1 MEQTATGLAA
11 ITAAFDT
18 SSVEQF
24 VTAGALVGVTIA
36 LIFLG
41 WKLSKKLSDK
51 TS

>member
-1 MEQTATGLAA
+1 MEPSVSGLAA

-18 SSVEQF
+18 TSVESF

-41 WKLSKKLSDK
+41 WKLSTRLSKKM
-51 TS
+51 